1 MNPPNV
7 YDVTIPRSQRTHNTT
22 KIVQSIVLF
31 RSHKKSAFTALV
43 PRLKTIFGSS
53 RELILAAW
61 KIDVCTLEH
70 TLDYL
75 PMACASELGASTSR
89 ARTTKRFGAGPT

>member
-43 PRLKTIFGSS
+43 PRLK
-53 RELILAAW
+53 
-61 KIDVCTLEH
+61 IDVCTLEH

-75 PMACASELGASTSR
+75 PIACASELGASTSR